1 MNNARVLL
9 IFFFVFVM
17 FIVLVAKL
25 FSIQI
30 TEHQKYSKIAERQQ
44 NKSVKIKAERGL
56 IKDRNGEL
64 LAFTKNDV
72 SLFIDTRMTN
82 MKEKEKIGKRF
93 SKLFNK
99 SENYYLNIL
108 NSANKN
114 ICIEKKASKDNIAQ
128 LSNLMINGYFQI
140 EDYSRIYPYGS
151 LASHILGFVDRN
163 LEGVSGV
170 EKQFNKYL
178 TGIDGYN
185 YIENDVQGRV
195 VTINR
200 KYSTEPILGSNIELT
215 IDRNCQTI
223 LEDELI
229 KGIKKYEGE
238 SAIGIIMEPFT
249 GEILAWANKPDY
261 DPANYNIYSD
271 SERRNR
277 ALTDTYEPGSTI
289 KPLIMSIL
297 LEEGLTYENE
307 VINTENGS
315 FKIKGATI
323 TDTHAFQRLTSTEII
338 SHSSN
343 IGIAKLSTK
352 IDDDIFYKYLRDYG
366 FGNLT
371 SINLPGETPGLLKK
385 PKQYSKISK
394 NFISF
399 GYEIAVTPLQ
409 LINAYCALI
418 NGGDLLQPSIIK
430 SVKDNKGNIVE
441 EFSRKKIRSVVSNK
455 TSKRIIEMMKEVVK
469 NGTGIEAQVADLQ
482 VAGKTGTAQRLI
494 DNKYSSRHYNSSF
507 VGFFPADNPKYI
519 SLIVVMSPAVGKYGG
534 KVAAPIFHEIAKR
547 IADSDKNIV
556 KDKYENKIL
565 NDAQIVNNEKL
576 NEKIFVSANLKEENE
591 SNKLNRNGS
600 VINEILIMPNLI
612 KFTKRDAI
620 KILNN
625 LGIKYKIIGS
635 GNVVSQSIQSGTKI
649 NSNLICNL
657 KCVAFKENSKLRI
670 NWCSFIN

>member
-670 NWCSFIN
+670 N